1 MREIF
6 TSGTV
11 GGALGNQ
18 CFYPD
23 NRNFCFDRGEFT
35 FLIRILIDGRNNLLP
50 VPPQCQLKYP
60 VGRLNHQLSESINGV

>member
-18 CFYPD
+18 CFYPEMF
-23 NRNFCFDRGEFT
+23 RTDRGEFT

-50 VPPQCQLKYP
+50 LPSQYQLKYP